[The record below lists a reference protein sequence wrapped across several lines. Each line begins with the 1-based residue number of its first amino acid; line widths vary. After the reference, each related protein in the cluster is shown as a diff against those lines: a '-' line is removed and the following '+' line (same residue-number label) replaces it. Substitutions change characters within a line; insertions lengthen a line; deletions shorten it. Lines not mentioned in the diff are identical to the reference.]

1 MRNRDEQINEYLKKV
16 IDTLSRIGRKNIS
29 EFTEMLLDVYNREGT
44 IFIFGNGGSGAT
56 ASHFSGDLIK
66 GVSYNLDKKFK
77 VICLNDN
84 IPALMAIAND
94 ISFSD
99 IFLEQLKNFVK
110 KDDLVIGLSGSG
122 NSMNVVKALD
132 FAKKAGA
139 KTAAFCGFDGG
150 KIKGIADVSIQA
162 EIDNMEVSED
172 IHLIIFHCVK
182 SLLVEKLKKQPAI

>member
-1 MRNRDEQINEYLKKV
+1 
-16 IDTLSRIGRKNIS
+16 
-29 EFTEMLLDVYNREGT
+29 MLLDVYNREGT